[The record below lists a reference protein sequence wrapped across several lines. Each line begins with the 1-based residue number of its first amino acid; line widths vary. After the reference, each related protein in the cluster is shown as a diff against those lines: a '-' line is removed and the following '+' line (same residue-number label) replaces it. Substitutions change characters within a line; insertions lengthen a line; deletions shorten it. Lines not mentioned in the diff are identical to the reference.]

1 MRSLC
6 LVAALALVTTHATL
20 GASQRP
26 AGGECRE
33 TNECR
38 RLALDAAAR
47 GAYERFHD
55 LVWRAIQTGKPDDPE
70 LLYMLARAQS
80 LSNRPHDALVVLRRL
95 ADMGTVFDA
104 ATNEDL
110 SRARRLPGWT
120 ALAPLIEKASRSNEA
135 RARRTPEAAPAAVP
149 SPPDASP
156 APPAGSAA
164 PPAAALPPSAP
175 PAAAAPPA
183 PPAAP
188 VPPPA
193 PAAPSASA
201 APAAPATAPPV
212 VPLDFDPR
220 PIEDALQ
227 FSTSRFVPGGLAYDA
242 VSARFILGSV
252 AARALIVVGEGS
264 SSVSDLVRA
273 ESTGFQEVAALEID
287 RRRGDLWVA
296 STAGD
301 GSAAVL
307 HKLQLISGRNLAAF
321 EVSGGARP
329 VRLVDVAVTSAGTVL
344 VLDRDGQRILRL
356 RSGAKTLEP
365 FAELDAAR
373 PESLAVSD
381 DGRTAYVATDGGLLR
396 VDLDAGTSQSVTA
409 PKGLDVSGIER
420 LRWHRGALVAV
431 QALDDGT
438 RRIARLRLN
447 RNGRAVAASTVL
459 HASVPAGAGPT
470 FATITGDDL
479 YFLVAPAAASAA
491 AVDVVVQ
498 RLRLQ

>member
-6 LVAALALVTTHATL
+6 LVAALALAAPHPAL
-20 GASQRP
+20 IASQRP
-26 AGGECRE
+26 AGEECRE

-70 LLYMLARAQS
+70 LLFMLARAQS

-95 ADMGTVFDA
+95 AGMGTVFDA

-120 ALAPLIEKASRSNEA
+120 AVAPLIDKASRSNEA
-135 RARRTPEAAPAAVP
+135 VARRTPEAAPPAAV
-149 SPPDASP
+149 SPPP
-156 APPAGSAA
+156 GTPPV
-164 PPAAALPPSAP
+164 PAAAAGPPPAP
-175 PAAAAPPA
+175 RAAAAPPPA
-183 PPAAP
+183 PPATVPPPPPAAP
-188 VPPPA
+188 AASTA
-193 PAAPSASA
+193 PV
-201 APAAPATAPPV
+201 APATATPV

-220 PIEDALQ
+220 PIDDALQ
-227 FSTSRFVPGGLAYDA
+227 FSASRFVPGGLAYDA

-273 ESTGFQEVAALEID
+273 ESAGFQELAALEID

-321 EVSGGARP
+321 DVSGGARP

-344 VLDRDGQRILRL
+344 VLDRAGQRILRL
-356 RSGAKTLEP
+356 RSGAKALEP
-365 FAELDAAR
+365 FAELDAER
-373 PESLAVSD
+373 PGSLAVSD
-381 DGRTAYVATDGGLLR
+381 DGRTAYVASDAGLVR
-396 VDLDAGTSQSVTA
+396 VDLDAGTSQPVTA

-420 LRWHRGALVAV
+420 IRWHRGALVVV

-447 RNGRAVAASTVL
+447 RNGRAVAGSTVL
-459 HASVPAGAGPT
+459 HGSVPAGAGPT
-470 FATITGDDL
+470 FATIAGDDL
-479 YFLVAPAAASAA
+479 YFLVAPATASPA

-498 RLRLQ
+498 RLRLR